1 MTSIGKS
8 LPHDSAIG
16 HVTGTA
22 AYIDDMTP
30 LAGEL
35 FVDFV
40 GSPVAAGR
48 LLGINAQEALAMA
61 GVVAIL
67 THRDLPGHERLFGP
81 IFRDE
86 PFLVEDEISYIGQ
99 PIVIVAAIN
108 RRIAQTALK
117 SIKVECEATT
127 SVLQIEDAISKGS
140 FLGPRRKIERG
151 DVETAFASAPHV
163 IKGVLKTN
171 GQEQFY
177 FESQACIAI
186 PGEGGAMRVIS
197 STQNP
202 TETQAVVAEA
212 LGIGLHQVVCECK
225 RMGGGFGGKETQS
238 AIPAVMAAM
247 VAAKTGRSARVIY
260 GKDQDM
266 IVTGKRH
273 AYQTHYKAAFDDD
286 GRILAVDVSLYS
298 NGGAFADLSTSVMER
313 SMLHMDN
320 AYYLSAAR
328 IVGQVCK
335 LNYPP
340 NTAFRGFGGPQGV
353 AVIEAI
359 TQQVA
364 QHLDKD
370 AWDVR
375 RLNAYRDAD
384 PDRSTTPYGQIVR
397 DHMIIETLDKLEQ
410 TSDYRDR
417 VKQIDA
423 FNATSRVHA
432 KGIAMSPIKFGISF
446 TSKFLNQGNALVN
459 VYTDGTVQVST
470 GGTEM
475 GQGLNTKI
483 RQVVAD
489 QFGIETDDVA
499 LMTTSTEKNNNTSPT
514 AASAGTD
521 LNGQAAVVACEQI
534 LDAMSCFAAEKFS
547 DAVKGLSASPEY
559 IRFKDGFVFDE
570 RNPEHQIA
578 FGRFCDMARRER
590 VDLGARGFFAT
601 PGVDFNRDTG
611 QGTPFFYYTTGA
623 AVSEVTIDRFT
634 GEMTV
639 DRVDVLMDVGKMIN
653 PGIDIGQIIGGFV
666 QGMGWCTNEE
676 LVYDDRGRLLSTS
689 PTTYKIPNITDIPA
703 VFYVNTIDNPKHV
716 INVSRS
722 KAVGEPP
729 LMLGLSVW
737 LAAKD
742 AIWRLTRGEPVMMP
756 LPATSEANLKCIME
770 RSHAV
775 AGQLNQQTQ

>member
-8 LPHDSAIG
+8 LPHDSATG

-22 AYIDDMTP
+22 AYIDDLTP
-30 LAGEL
+30 LADEL

-40 GSPVAAGR
+40 GSPIASGR
-48 LLGINAQEALAMA
+48 LIAIDAKKALAMD

-67 THRDLPGHERLFGP
+67 THRDLPGHKRLFGP
-81 IFRDE
+81 IFHDE
-86 PFLVEDEISYIGQ
+86 PFLVEDEVAYIGQ
-99 PIVIVAAIN
+99 PIVVVAAIN
-108 RRIAQTALK
+108 RKVVQAA
-117 SIKVECEATT
+117 IKAIEIECEAFEPI
-127 SVLQIEDAISKGS
+127 LQIDHAIAKSS

-151 DVETAFASAPHV
+151 DTDAAFDSAPHR
-163 IKGVLKTN
+163 IEGVLKTN

-177 FESQACIAI
+177 FESQACLAI
-186 PGEGGAMRVIS
+186 PGESGSMRVIS

-212 LGIGLHQVVCECK
+212 LGVGLHQVVCECK

-238 AIPAVMAAM
+238 ALPAVMAAM

-273 AYQTHYKAAFDDD
+273 AYQVAYKAGFDDE
-286 GRILAVDVSLYS
+286 GRILAIDIALHS

-320 AYYLSAAR
+320 AYFLPAAR

-335 LNYPP
+335 MNYPP

-359 TQQVA
+359 MQQIS
-364 QHLDKD
+364 QYLSKD

-375 RLNAYRDAD
+375 RLNAYRDGGH
-384 PDRSTTPYGQIVR
+384 DRNTTPYGQIVR
-397 DHMIIETLDKLEQ
+397 DHVIVETLDQLEQ
-410 TSDYRDR
+410 SSDYRDR
-417 VKQIDA
+417 VKQIEL
-423 FNATSRVHA
+423 FNSSARIHV

-489 QFGIETDDVA
+489 QFGIETEHVI

-521 LNGQAAVVACEQI
+521 LNGQAAIVACEQI
-534 LDAMSCFAAEKFS
+534 LAAMSCFAAERFAS
-547 DAVKGLSASPEY
+547 RDKGISPSPEH
-559 IRFKDGFVFDE
+559 IRFRNGFVFDD
-570 RNPEHQIA
+570 RNPENRIA
-578 FGRFCDMARRER
+578 FGPFCDMARRER
-590 VDLGARGFFAT
+590 VDLGARGFYAT
-601 PGVDFNRDTG
+601 PGVDFNRETG

-634 GEMTV
+634 GEMTL

-653 PGIDIGQIIGGFV
+653 PGIDFGQIIGGFV

-676 LVYDDRGRLLSTS
+676 LVYDDAGRLLSTS
-689 PTTYKIPNITDIPA
+689 PTTYKIPNITDIPT
-703 VFYVNTIDNPKHV
+703 VFKVNTIDNPKHV
-716 INVSRS
+716 VNVNRS

-729 LMLGLSVW
+729 VMLGISVW
-737 LAAKD
+737 LAAQD
-742 AIWRLTRGEPVMMP
+742 AIWRLTQGEPVNMS
-756 LPATSEANLKCIME
+756 LPATAEANLMCMMD
-770 RSHAV
+770 RV
-775 AGQLNQQTQ
+775 AENVAR

>member
-1 MTSIGKS
+1 MASISKS
-8 LPHDSAIG
+8 LPHDSATG

-40 GSPVAAGR
+40 GSPIAAGR
-48 LLGINAQEALAMA
+48 LLGIDAKEALAME

-86 PFLVEDEISYIGQ
+86 PFVVEDEISYIGQ
-99 PIVIVAAIN
+99 PIVIVVATS
-108 RRIAQTALK
+108 RRIAQMALK
-117 SIKVECEATT
+117 SIKVDCEAITPI
-127 SVLQIEDAISKGS
+127 LQIEDAVSKGS
-140 FLGPRRKIERG
+140 FLGPRRKVERG
-151 DVETAFASAPHV
+151 DVETAFATAAHV
-163 IKGVLKTN
+163 IRGVLKTN

-186 PGEGGAMRVIS
+186 PGEAGAMRVIS

-212 LGIGLHQVVCECK
+212 LGVGLHQVVCECK

-247 VAAKTGRSARVIY
+247 VASKTGRSARVIY

-273 AYQTHYKAAFDDD
+273 AYQTYYKAAFDDE
-286 GRILAVDVSLYS
+286 GQILAIDVSLYS

-320 AYYLSAAR
+320 AYYLPAAR

-335 LNYPP
+335 MNYPP

-353 AVIEAI
+353 AVIETI
-359 TQQVA
+359 MQQVS

-370 AWDVR
+370 AWRVR
-375 RLNAYRDAD
+375 RLNAYRDTEHE
-384 PDRSTTPYGQIVR
+384 RNTTPYGQIVR
-397 DHMIIETLDKLEQ
+397 DHMIVETLDELEQ

-417 VKQIDA
+417 VKRIDA
-423 FNATSRVHA
+423 FNATSRTLA

-483 RQVVAD
+483 RQLVAD
-489 QFGIETDDVA
+489 QFGIDTDNVV

-534 LDAMSCFAAEKFS
+534 LDAMSRFAAEKFS
-547 DAVKGLSASPEY
+547 DAAKGLSASPEH
-559 IRFKDGFVFDE
+559 IRFKNGFVFDE
-570 RNPEHQIA
+570 RNPDHQIP
-578 FGRFCDMARRER
+578 FGSFCDMARRER

-639 DRVDVLMDVGKMIN
+639 ERVDVLMDVGKMIN
-653 PGIDIGQIIGGFV
+653 PGIDLGQIIGGFV

-676 LVYDDRGRLLSTS
+676 LIYDDTGRLLSTS
-689 PTTYKIPNITDIPA
+689 PTTYKIPNITDIPSI
-703 VFYVNTIDNPKHV
+703 FHVNTIDNPKHV
-716 INVSRS
+716 INVSQS

-756 LPATSEANLKCIME
+756 LPATAESNLMCMMD
-770 RSHAV
+770 RV
-775 AGQLNQQTQ
+775 AQDATR

>member
-225 RMGGGFGGKETQS
+225 RMGGGFGERR
-238 AIPAVMAAM
+238 
-247 VAAKTGRSARVIY
+247 RS
-260 GKDQDM
+260 Q
-266 IVTGKRH
+266 
-273 AYQTHYKAAFDDD
+273 
-286 GRILAVDVSLYS
+286 
-298 NGGAFADLSTSVMER
+298 R
-313 SMLHMDN
+313 S
-320 AYYLSAAR
+320 R
-328 IVGQVCK
+328 
-335 LNYPP
+335 P
-340 NTAFRGFGGPQGV
+340 
-353 AVIEAI
+353 
-359 TQQVA
+359 
-364 QHLDKD
+364 
-370 AWDVR
+370 
-375 RLNAYRDAD
+375 
-384 PDRSTTPYGQIVR
+384 
-397 DHMIIETLDKLEQ
+397 
-410 TSDYRDR
+410 
-417 VKQIDA
+417 
-423 FNATSRVHA
+423 
-432 KGIAMSPIKFGISF
+432 
-446 TSKFLNQGNALVN
+446 
-459 VYTDGTVQVST
+459 
-470 GGTEM
+470 
-475 GQGLNTKI
+475 
-483 RQVVAD
+483 
-489 QFGIETDDVA
+489 
-499 LMTTSTEKNNNTSPT
+499 
-514 AASAGTD
+514 
-521 LNGQAAVVACEQI
+521 
-534 LDAMSCFAAEKFS
+534 
-547 DAVKGLSASPEY
+547 
-559 IRFKDGFVFDE
+559 
-570 RNPEHQIA
+570 
-578 FGRFCDMARRER
+578 
-590 VDLGARGFFAT
+590 
-601 PGVDFNRDTG
+601 
-611 QGTPFFYYTTGA
+611 
-623 AVSEVTIDRFT
+623 
-634 GEMTV
+634 
-639 DRVDVLMDVGKMIN
+639 
-653 PGIDIGQIIGGFV
+653 
-666 QGMGWCTNEE
+666 
-676 LVYDDRGRLLSTS
+676 
-689 PTTYKIPNITDIPA
+689 
-703 VFYVNTIDNPKHV
+703 
-716 INVSRS
+716 
-722 KAVGEPP
+722 
-729 LMLGLSVW
+729 
-737 LAAKD
+737 
-742 AIWRLTRGEPVMMP
+742 
-756 LPATSEANLKCIME
+756 
-770 RSHAV
+770 
-775 AGQLNQQTQ
+775 